1 MIISPCGLRGKYR
14 EWRSA
19 LLAFLII
26 GVGILLLISQA
37 GAIFHS
43 RAPAVLEI
51 RPKGTETILE
61 ETMGKI
67 RGIQNI
73 ATIERYLLI
82 KTKPHDVIGIEA
94 GAPLRIISQ
103 DDELL
108 EGKVE
113 VGREFKKKDEGK
125 NFAIVGKIYAEDYGQ
140 GMMGMAGMKHF
151 FELGQS
157 FKLKEGKTRT
167 RVIGG
172 FSASPESEAQ
182 KVFLPLATAQKIYG
196 MEGKLSRV
204 FITVKSPG
212 DMDQVKRDLEA
223 ALGGSMEVVSR

>member
-1 MIISPCGLRGKYR
+1 
-14 EWRSA
+14 
-19 LLAFLII
+19 LIPI
-26 GVGILLLISQA
+26 PQA
-37 GAIFHS
+37 EAIFHEKG
-43 RAPAVLEI
+43 PTLLEI
-51 RPKGTETILE
+51 RPRETETIPE
-61 ETMGKI
+61 ETVDKI
-67 RGIQNI
+67 RGFQNI
-73 ATIERYLLI
+73 SRIERYLLI
-82 KTKPHDVIGIEA
+82 KTKPHDVIGIEP
-94 GAPLRIISQ
+94 GAPLRIISP
-103 DDELL
+103 DGKLL

-113 VGREFKKKDEGK
+113 VGRGFKEKDEGK
-125 NFAIVGKIYAEDYGQ
+125 NFAIVGKIHAEDYGYR
-140 GMMGMAGMKHF
+140 GTMAGMKHF

-157 FKLKEGKTRT
+157 FKLKEAKTRT

-223 ALGGSMEVVSR
+223 ALEGSMEVVSR